1 MATDAQASGAV
12 VGRAALVL
20 LVLGTTPLLA
30 QPTTIGAPVPTWQP
44 NGIVKALVIDGDTL
58 YAGGAFDHVGP
69 RTGTF
74 AVVDAVDASAVTAG
88 AVMDVV
94 SDIVVADGSGGWFV
108 ATGRGPYVGANE
120 SGTVLHVLAN
130 GTRDPAW
137 TPPTMGFG
145 AAYAMVADAGRL
157 FIGGT
162 FSSVNAEIRLGLA
175 ALDTATGAVL
185 PWNANV
191 AGGGFDV
198 FGLTVAANRLYI
210 AGNFSSV
217 ASLPRNRVAVLDATT
232 AALLPGTL
240 PSTLVDPTIRSIAA
254 SATRVYLEG
263 TCQAGGTFICGYDLD
278 LNPLPGWT
286 SPRSVGNIAAGA
298 AGLFATVPSQN
309 LLAKRVARLDPDTGT
324 ELTWATVDLAGGQPL
339 FTDAEPA
346 MHLQGNVLYLGGD
359 FRSVGGVSRLR
370 VAAVDAATGALQPW
384 APLASGRVRSIATTP
399 TAVALAGDFASIGGV
414 ARRNLVA
421 LDLRTGRPRNNT
433 PPIDMTWVNA
443 LVTLG
448 DVMVA
453 AGWRGFSS
461 QAPDVVAFSTATGTP
476 FPWSMASDNQVYAL
490 ATNGRHLFVGGW
502 FSSLAGQPRRNLAS
516 VDLRTGVL
524 TSWDPSPDGQVSTLT
539 VSGDTLFAAGQF
551 ESLRGYGRRGVAAFN
566 ATSGEVLS
574 FNPQMP
580 APGVVKGFGFH
591 ADRVL
596 LAGEP
601 DGNNRGAFRWV
612 ERASGATVA
621 TATPTTPGSTVEG
634 TAQVGGTI
642 YAVSGTSGLF
652 GLASIDGASGQ
663 LSGWNSTLGM
673 GAGAIAASAN
683 YIALGGTVANSIFTG
698 PFGAALAV
706 FEAPRS
712 GAPRGLTASL
722 TDATVTLG
730 WQAGPPP
737 AAATFQVEA
746 GTSPGGTNVG
756 VFAVGAATRVS
767 GTLPPGTYY
776 IRVRGVGDGGPGAA
790 SSEVIATVPSTST
803 PPAAPG
809 TLTASVSA
817 GVVTLRWGAAAG
829 NATSYVIEAGTAVG
843 LTNIGALPTGN
854 LDTTWSVAAPAGTY
868 FVRVRA
874 ANAFGLSAATNEV
887 TVVVP

>member
-157 FIGGT
+157 FVGGT

-601 DGNNRGAFRWV
+601 DGEQPRRVQMGRARLRGHRCHRHANHPRLDRRRHGAGRQHDLRRV
-612 ERASGATVA
+612 RHERAVRTGVHRRCVRPALGVEQHTWHGRRRDCRQCQLHRPRWDRGEQYLHRPVR
-621 TATPTTPGSTVEG
+621 GSTGRLRSAALRRAARAHSV
-634 TAQVGGTI
+634 ADRCHRDAWLAGGSATRGCD
-642 YAVSGTSGLF
+642 VSG
-652 GLASIDGASGQ
+652 
-663 LSGWNSTLGM
+663 
-673 GAGAIAASAN
+673 
-683 YIALGGTVANSIFTG
+683 GGRHVT
-698 PFGAALAV
+698 
-706 FEAPRS
+706 RRHQ
-712 GAPRGLTASL
+712 RGSVRRRCRHAR
-722 TDATVTLG
+722 VRH
-730 WQAGPPP
+730 P
-737 AAATFQVEA
+737 AAGHLLHPRA
-746 GTSPGGTNVG
+746 GCG
-756 VFAVGAATRVS
+756 
-767 GTLPPGTYY
+767 
-776 IRVRGVGDGGPGAA
+776 
-790 SSEVIATVPSTST
+790 
-803 PPAAPG
+803 
-809 TLTASVSA
+809 
-817 GVVTLRWGAAAG
+817 
-829 NATSYVIEAGTAVG
+829 
-843 LTNIGALPTGN
+843 
-854 LDTTWSVAAPAGTY
+854 
-868 FVRVRA
+868 
-874 ANAFGLSAATNEV
+874 
-887 TVVVP
+887 